1 MNITAIR
8 TTVYSIFIL
17 LLTACGGFDYRPELL
32 SIDKLSSDNPKRA
45 IKQLDSLK
53 AEMQTAPEHEQMYYQ
68 LLRIKAA
75 DKAYIDHTSDKEIQK
90 LLDYYE
96 SAGSDKSLLAEVYY
110 YAGSVYRDLNDAP
123 QALEYFQKAL
133 DALPADGNITLKSNI
148 YNQSAH
154 LFLYQNLYAE
164 ALKMFKESYICDSI
178 KNDTTALIYSLRD
191 VAFTFDAINQKDSS
205 FYYYNK
211 AYNLAEK
218 YNKYELKEHI
228 LGQMAAYYLH
238 AKEYDKM
245 YECLKPN
252 LYHSKRKDKITSYN
266 LAAIMFMRIGMYDS
280 AHYYCNKVLD
290 NGKMTT
296 KQTAIYNL
304 LKIYSQR
311 KDYENIQ
318 KMLKLY
324 TLYTDS
330 VNKTT
335 AIESVARMNSLYNY
349 HIRERDNLLLKEE
362 NKNNLI
368 KIFIAVII
376 SIITIFV
383 LIIYGIRTKHKHQQY
398 RNQIN
403 NLKRLRHE
411 EYLRS
416 EEYIQKNLKEIE
428 RLEAELSNTS
438 DENYMLKEQLKE
450 KVDELVLANNRAH
463 TEIEIKQKQRNKLM
477 VSTANDIINKRIAQQ
492 KPLNK
497 KDWQEINECIN
508 EILPD
513 FKTNLYG
520 SCSVSEQE
528 YHMCILIRMDVGNKE
543 MSELLCRSTSA
554 ISLARKRLYSKIF
567 DKEGTAKQ
575 FDEYVKTL

>member
-1 MNITAIR
+1 MKITAIR
-8 TTVYSIFIL
+8 TAVYSIFIL
-17 LLTACGGFDYRPELL
+17 LLTACGDFDYRPELL

-133 DALPADGNITLKSNI
+133 DVLPKNADVTLKSNI
-148 YNQSAH
+148 YNKSAH
-154 LFLYQNLYAE
+154 LFLYQDLYDE
-164 ALKMFKESYICDSI
+164 ALKRFKESYICDSI
-178 KNDTTALIYSLRD
+178 VNDTTALIYSLRD
-191 VAFTFDAINQKDSS
+191 IAFTYDALSKSDSS
-205 FYYYNK
+205 RLYYNK
-211 AYNLAEK
+211 AYDLATIYGNNEIQIDIISQMASHFLIAK
-218 YNKYELKEHI
+218 DYNK
-228 LGQMAAYYLH
+228 MN
-238 AKEYDKM
+238 
-245 YECLKPN
+245 ECLKRS
-252 LYHSKRKDKITSYN
+252 LYSSENTDKTIDYN
-266 LAAIMFMRIGMYDS
+266 LAAIMFMRTGMYDS
-280 AHYYCNKVLD
+280 AYYYCNKVL
-290 NGKMTT
+290 GKGKITT
-296 KQTAIYNL
+296 KQTAAYNL
-304 LKIYSQR
+304 IKIYSQR

-330 VNKTT
+330 VNKIT
-335 AIESVARMNSLYNY
+335 AIESMARMNSMYNY
-349 HIRERDNLLLKEE
+349 QLREKENLRLKEE
-362 NKNNLI
+362 NKSNII

-376 SIITIFV
+376 SIIAIFI

-438 DENYMLKEQLKE
+438 DENYMLKEKLKE

-477 VSTANDIINKRIAQQ
+477 ASTANDIINKRIAQQ
-492 KPLNK
+492 KPLNQ

-528 YHMCILIRMDVGNKE
+528 YHMCILIKMDIGNKE

>member
-1 MNITAIR
+1 MKITAIR
-8 TTVYSIFIL
+8 TAVYSIFIL
-17 LLTACGGFDYRPELL
+17 LLTACGDFDYRPELL

-53 AEMQTAPEHEQMYYQ
+53 AEMQTASEHEQMYYQ

-75 DKAYIDHTSDKEIQK
+75 DKAYIAHTSDDEIMK
-90 LLDYYE
+90 LVDYYE
-96 SAGSDKSLLAEVYY
+96 SAGSDKSLLTQTYY
-110 YAGSVYRDLNDAP
+110 YAASVYRDLNDAP

-133 DALPADGNITLKSNI
+133 DVLPKNADVTLKSNI

-154 LFLYQNLYAE
+154 LFLYQDLYDE
-164 ALKMFKESYICDSI
+164 ALKRFKESYICDSI
-178 KNDTTALIYSLRD
+178 VNDTTALIYSLRD
-191 VAFTFDAINQKDSS
+191 IAFTYDALSKSDSS
-205 FYYYNK
+205 RLYYNK
-211 AYNLAEK
+211 AYDLATIYGNNEIQIDIISQMASHFLIAK
-218 YNKYELKEHI
+218 DYNK
-228 LGQMAAYYLH
+228 MN
-238 AKEYDKM
+238 
-245 YECLKPN
+245 ECLKRS
-252 LYHSKRKDKITSYN
+252 LYSSENTDKTIDYN
-266 LAAIMFMRIGMYDS
+266 LAAIMFMRTGMYDS
-280 AHYYCNKVLD
+280 AYYYCNKVL
-290 NGKMTT
+290 GKGKITT
-296 KQTAIYNL
+296 KQTAAYNL
-304 LKIYSQR
+304 IKIYSQR

-330 VNKTT
+330 VNKIT
-335 AIESVARMNSLYNY
+335 AIESMARMNSMYNY
-349 HIRERDNLLLKEE
+349 QLREKENLRLKEE
-362 NKNNLI
+362 NKTNLI

-376 SIITIFV
+376 SIIAIFI
-383 LIIYGIRTKHKHQQY
+383 LIIYGIKTKHKHQQY

-428 RLEAELSNTS
+428 RLETELSNTS

-513 FKTNLYG
+513 FKTNLYS

-528 YHMCILIRMDVGNKE
+528 YHMCILIRMDIGNKE

>member
-1 MNITAIR
+1 MKITAIR
-8 TTVYSIFIL
+8 TAVCSIIIL

-75 DKAYIDHTSDKEIQK
+75 DKAYIAHTSADEIMK
-90 LLDYYE
+90 LVDYYE
-96 SAGSDKSLLAEVYY
+96 SAGSDKSLLTQTYY
-110 YAGSVYRDLNDAP
+110 YAASVYRDLNDAP

-133 DALPADGNITLKSNI
+133 DVLPKNADVTLKSNI

-154 LFLYQNLYAE
+154 LFLYQDLYDE
-164 ALKMFKESYICDSI
+164 ALKRFKESYICDSI
-178 KNDTTALIYSLRD
+178 VNDTTALIYSLRD
-191 VAFTFDAINQKDSS
+191 IAFTYDALSKSDSS
-205 FYYYNK
+205 RLYYNK
-211 AYNLAEK
+211 AYDLATIYGNNEIQIDIISQMASHFFIAK
-218 YNKYELKEHI
+218 DYNK
-228 LGQMAAYYLH
+228 MN
-238 AKEYDKM
+238 
-245 YECLKPN
+245 ECLKRS
-252 LYHSKRKDKITSYN
+252 LYSSENTDKTIDYN
-266 LAAIMFMRIGMYDS
+266 LAAIMFMRTGMYDS
-280 AHYYCNKVLD
+280 AYYYCNKVL
-290 NGKMTT
+290 GKGKITT
-296 KQTAIYNL
+296 KQTAAYNL
-304 LKIYSQR
+304 IKIYSQR

-330 VNKTT
+330 VNKIT
-335 AIESVARMNSLYNY
+335 AIESMARMNSMYNY
-349 HIRERDNLLLKEE
+349 QLREKENLRLKEE
-362 NKNNLI
+362 NKTNLI

-376 SIITIFV
+376 SIIAIFI
-383 LIIYGIRTKHKHQQY
+383 LIIYGIKTKHKHQQY

-428 RLEAELSNTS
+428 RLETELSNTS

-513 FKTNLYG
+513 FKTNLYS

-528 YHMCILIRMDVGNKE
+528 YHMCILIRMDIGNKE

>member
-1 MNITAIR
+1 M
-8 TTVYSIFIL
+8 
-17 LLTACGGFDYRPELL
+17 
-32 SIDKLSSDNPKRA
+32 
-45 IKQLDSLK
+45 
-53 AEMQTAPEHEQMYYQ
+53 
-68 LLRIKAA
+68 
-75 DKAYIDHTSDKEIQK
+75 
-90 LLDYYE
+90 
-96 SAGSDKSLLAEVYY
+96 
-110 YAGSVYRDLNDAP
+110 
-123 QALEYFQKAL
+123 
-133 DALPADGNITLKSNI
+133 
-148 YNQSAH
+148 
-154 LFLYQNLYAE
+154 
-164 ALKMFKESYICDSI
+164 
-178 KNDTTALIYSLRD
+178 
-191 VAFTFDAINQKDSS
+191 
-205 FYYYNK
+205 
-211 AYNLAEK
+211 
-218 YNKYELKEHI
+218 
-228 LGQMAAYYLH
+228 
-238 AKEYDKM
+238 
-245 YECLKPN
+245 
-252 LYHSKRKDKITSYN
+252 
-266 LAAIMFMRIGMYDS
+266 
-280 AHYYCNKVLD
+280 
-290 NGKMTT
+290 
-296 KQTAIYNL
+296 
-304 LKIYSQR
+304 
-311 KDYENIQ
+311 
-318 KMLKLY
+318 
-324 TLYTDS
+324 
-330 VNKTT
+330 
-335 AIESVARMNSLYNY
+335 ARMNSMYNY
-349 HIRERDNLLLKEE
+349 QLREKENLRLKEE
-362 NKNNLI
+362 NKSNII

-376 SIITIFV
+376 SIIAIFI
-383 LIIYGIRTKHKHQQY
+383 LIIYGIKTKHKHQQY

>member
-1 MNITAIR
+1 MKITAIR
-8 TTVYSIFIL
+8 TAVCSIIIL

-75 DKAYIDHTSDKEIQK
+75 DKAYIAHTSDDEIMK
-90 LLDYYE
+90 LVDYYE
-96 SAGSDKSLLAEVYY
+96 SASSDKSLLTQTYY
-110 YAGSVYRDLNDAP
+110 YAASVYRDLNDAP

-133 DALPADGNITLKSNI
+133 DVLPKNADVTLKSNI

-154 LFLYQNLYAE
+154 LFLYQDLYDE
-164 ALKMFKESYICDSI
+164 ALKRFKESYICDSI
-178 KNDTTALIYSLRD
+178 VNDTTALIYSLRD
-191 VAFTFDAINQKDSS
+191 IAFTYDALSKSDSS
-205 FYYYNK
+205 RLYYNK
-211 AYNLAEK
+211 AYDLATIYGNNEIQIDIISQMASHFLIAK
-218 YNKYELKEHI
+218 DYNK
-228 LGQMAAYYLH
+228 MN
-238 AKEYDKM
+238 
-245 YECLKPN
+245 ECLKRS
-252 LYHSKRKDKITSYN
+252 LYSSENTDKTIDYN
-266 LAAIMFMRIGMYDS
+266 LAAIMFMRTGMYDS
-280 AHYYCNKVLD
+280 AYYYCNKVL
-290 NGKMTT
+290 GKGKITT
-296 KQTAIYNL
+296 KQTAAYNL
-304 LKIYSQR
+304 IKIYSQR

-330 VNKTT
+330 VNKIT
-335 AIESVARMNSLYNY
+335 AIESMARMNSMYNY
-349 HIRERDNLLLKEE
+349 QLREKENLRLKEE
-362 NKNNLI
+362 NKTNLI

-376 SIITIFV
+376 SIIAIFI
-383 LIIYGIRTKHKHQQY
+383 LIIYGIKTKHKHQQY

-438 DENYMLKEQLKE
+438 DENYMLKEKLKE

-477 VSTANDIINKRIAQQ
+477 ASTANDIINKRIAQQ

-528 YHMCILIRMDVGNKE
+528 YHMCILIKMDIGNKE

>member
-1 MNITAIR
+1 MKITAIR
-8 TTVYSIFIL
+8 TAVYSIFIL
-17 LLTACGGFDYRPELL
+17 LLTACGDFDYRPELL

-53 AEMQTAPEHEQMYYQ
+53 AEMQTASEHEQMYYQ

-75 DKAYIDHTSDKEIQK
+75 DKAYIAHTSDDEIMK
-90 LLDYYE
+90 LVDYYE
-96 SAGSDKSLLAEVYY
+96 SAGSDKSLLTQTYY
-110 YAGSVYRDLNDAP
+110 YAASVYRDLNDAP

-133 DALPADGNITLKSNI
+133 DVLPKNADVTLKSNI

-154 LFLYQNLYAE
+154 LFLYQDLYDE
-164 ALKMFKESYICDSI
+164 ALKRFKESYICDSI
-178 KNDTTALIYSLRD
+178 VNDTTALIYSLRD
-191 VAFTFDAINQKDSS
+191 IAFTYDALSKSDSS
-205 FYYYNK
+205 RLYYNK
-211 AYNLAEK
+211 AYDLATIYGNNEIQIDIISQMASHFLIAK
-218 YNKYELKEHI
+218 DYNK
-228 LGQMAAYYLH
+228 MN
-238 AKEYDKM
+238 
-245 YECLKPN
+245 ECLKRS
-252 LYHSKRKDKITSYN
+252 LYSSENTDKTIDYN
-266 LAAIMFMRIGMYDS
+266 LAAIMFMRTGMYDS
-280 AHYYCNKVLD
+280 AYYYCNKVL
-290 NGKMTT
+290 GKGKITT
-296 KQTAIYNL
+296 KQTAAYNL
-304 LKIYSQR
+304 IKIYSQR

-330 VNKTT
+330 VNKIT
-335 AIESVARMNSLYNY
+335 AIESMARMNSMYNY
-349 HIRERDNLLLKEE
+349 QLREKENLRLKEE
-362 NKNNLI
+362 NKTNLI

-376 SIITIFV
+376 SIIAIFI
-383 LIIYGIRTKHKHQQY
+383 LIIYGIKTKHKHQQY

-528 YHMCILIRMDVGNKE
+528 YHMCILIKMDIGNKE

-575 FDEYVKTL
+575 FNEYVKTL

>member
-8 TTVYSIFIL
+8 TTIYSIFIL

-178 KNDTTALIYSLRD
+178 ANDSISVIYSLRD
-191 VAFTFDAINQKDSS
+191 IAFTYDALGKRDCSRH
-205 FYYYNK
+205 YYNK
-211 AYNLAEK
+211 AYELATNYGDE
-218 YNKYELKEHI
+218 EI
-228 LGQMAAYYLH
+228 QIDIVGQMAAHFLLTKDYKKM
-238 AKEYDKM
+238 KEYLM
-245 YECLKPN
+245 RS
-252 LYHSKRKDKITSYN
+252 LYSNVNKDKTIDYN
-266 LAAIMFMRIGMYDS
+266 LASIMFMRTGLHDS
-280 AHYYCNKVLD
+280 AYYYCNEILKS
-290 NGKMTT
+290 GKITA
-296 KQTAIYNL
+296 KQAATYNL
-304 LKIYSQR
+304 IKIYSQR

-330 VNKTT
+330 VNKIT
-335 AIESVARMNSLYNY
+335 AIESMARMNSMYNY
-349 HIRERDNLLLKEE
+349 QLREKENLRLKEE
-362 NKNNLI
+362 NKTNLI

-477 VSTANDIINKRIAQQ
+477 ASTANDIINKRIAQQ

-554 ISLARKRLYSKIF
+554 ISLARKRLYAKIF

>member
-1 MNITAIR
+1 MKITAIR
-8 TTVYSIFIL
+8 TAVYSIFIL
-17 LLTACGGFDYRPELL
+17 LLTACGDFDYRPELL

-75 DKAYIDHTSDKEIQK
+75 DKAYIAHTSDDEIMK
-90 LLDYYE
+90 LVDYYE
-96 SAGSDKSLLAEVYY
+96 SAGSDKSLLTQTYY
-110 YAGSVYRDLNDAP
+110 YAASVYRDLNDAP

-133 DALPADGNITLKSNI
+133 DVLPKNADVTLKSNI

-154 LFLYQNLYAE
+154 LFLYQDLYDE
-164 ALKMFKESYICDSI
+164 ALKRFKESYICDSI
-178 KNDTTALIYSLRD
+178 VNDTTALIYSLRD
-191 VAFTFDAINQKDSS
+191 IAFTYDALSKSDSS
-205 FYYYNK
+205 RLYYNK
-211 AYNLAEK
+211 AYDLATIYGNNEIQIDIISQMASHFLIAK
-218 YNKYELKEHI
+218 DYNK
-228 LGQMAAYYLH
+228 MN
-238 AKEYDKM
+238 
-245 YECLKPN
+245 ECLKRS
-252 LYHSKRKDKITSYN
+252 LYSSENTDKTIDYN
-266 LAAIMFMRIGMYDS
+266 LAAIMFMRTGMYDS
-280 AHYYCNKVLD
+280 AYYYCNKVL
-290 NGKMTT
+290 GKGKITT
-296 KQTAIYNL
+296 KQTAAYNL
-304 LKIYSQR
+304 IKIYSQR

-330 VNKTT
+330 VNKIT
-335 AIESVARMNSLYNY
+335 AIESMARMNSMYNY
-349 HIRERDNLLLKEE
+349 QLREKENLRLKEE
-362 NKNNLI
+362 NKTNLI

-376 SIITIFV
+376 SIIAIFI
-383 LIIYGIRTKHKHQQY
+383 LIIYGIKTKHKHQQY

-438 DENYMLKEQLKE
+438 DENYMLKEKLKE

-513 FKTNLYG
+513 FKTNLYS

-528 YHMCILIRMDVGNKE
+528 YHMCILIRMDIGNKE

-575 FDEYVKTL
+575 FDGYVKTL

>member
-1 MNITAIR
+1 MKITAIR
-8 TTVYSIFIL
+8 TAVCSIIIL

-75 DKAYIDHTSDKEIQK
+75 DKAYIAHTSDDEIMK
-90 LLDYYE
+90 LVDYYE
-96 SAGSDKSLLAEVYY
+96 SAGSDKSLLTQTYY
-110 YAGSVYRDLNDAP
+110 YAASVYRDLNDAP

-133 DALPADGNITLKSNI
+133 DVLPKNADVTLKSNI

-154 LFLYQNLYAE
+154 LFLYQDLYDE
-164 ALKMFKESYICDSI
+164 ALKRFKESYICDSI
-178 KNDTTALIYSLRD
+178 VNDTTALIYSLRD
-191 VAFTFDAINQKDSS
+191 IAFTYDALSKSDSS
-205 FYYYNK
+205 RLYYNK
-211 AYNLAEK
+211 AYDLATIYGNHEIQIDIISQMASHFLIAK
-218 YNKYELKEHI
+218 DYNK
-228 LGQMAAYYLH
+228 MN
-238 AKEYDKM
+238 
-245 YECLKPN
+245 ECLKRS
-252 LYHSKRKDKITSYN
+252 LYSSENTDKTIDYN
-266 LAAIMFMRIGMYDS
+266 LAAIMFMRTGMYDS
-280 AHYYCNKVLD
+280 AYYYCNKVL
-290 NGKMTT
+290 GKGKITT
-296 KQTAIYNL
+296 KQTAAYNL
-304 LKIYSQR
+304 IKIYSQR

-330 VNKTT
+330 VNKIT
-335 AIESVARMNSLYNY
+335 AIESMARMNSMYNY
-349 HIRERDNLLLKEE
+349 QLREKENLRLKEE
-362 NKNNLI
+362 NKSNII

-376 SIITIFV
+376 SIIAIFI
-383 LIIYGIRTKHKHQQY
+383 LIIYGIKTKHKHQQY

-438 DENYMLKEQLKE
+438 DENYMLKEKLKE

-477 VSTANDIINKRIAQQ
+477 ASTANDIINKRIAQQ
-492 KPLNK
+492 KPLNQ

-528 YHMCILIRMDVGNKE
+528 YHMCILIKMDIGNKE

-554 ISLARKRLYSKIF
+554 ISLARKRLYAKIF

>member
-1 MNITAIR
+1 MKITAIR
-8 TTVYSIFIL
+8 TAVYSIFIL
-17 LLTACGGFDYRPELL
+17 LLTACGDFDYRPELL

-75 DKAYIDHTSDKEIQK
+75 DKAYIAHTSDDEIMK
-90 LLDYYE
+90 LVDYYE
-96 SAGSDKSLLAEVYY
+96 SAGSDKSLLTQTYY
-110 YAGSVYRDLNDAP
+110 YAASVYRDLNDAP

-133 DALPADGNITLKSNI
+133 DVLPKNADVTLKSNI

-154 LFLYQNLYAE
+154 LFLYQDLYDE
-164 ALKMFKESYICDSI
+164 ALKRFKESYICDSI
-178 KNDTTALIYSLRD
+178 VNDTTALIYSLRD
-191 VAFTFDAINQKDSS
+191 IAFTYDALSKSDSS
-205 FYYYNK
+205 RLYYNK
-211 AYNLAEK
+211 AYDLATIYGNNEIQIDIISQMASHFLIAK
-218 YNKYELKEHI
+218 DYNK
-228 LGQMAAYYLH
+228 MN
-238 AKEYDKM
+238 
-245 YECLKPN
+245 ECLKRS
-252 LYHSKRKDKITSYN
+252 LYSSENTDKTIDYN
-266 LAAIMFMRIGMYDS
+266 LAAIMFMRTGMYDS
-280 AHYYCNKVLD
+280 AYYYCNKVL
-290 NGKMTT
+290 GKGKITT
-296 KQTAIYNL
+296 KQTAAYNL
-304 LKIYSQR
+304 IKIYSQR

-330 VNKTT
+330 VNKIT
-335 AIESVARMNSLYNY
+335 AIESMARMNSMYNY
-349 HIRERDNLLLKEE
+349 QLREKENLRLKEE
-362 NKNNLI
+362 NKTNLI

-376 SIITIFV
+376 SIIAIFI
-383 LIIYGIRTKHKHQQY
+383 LIIYGIKTKHKHQQY

-428 RLEAELSNTS
+428 RLETELSNTS

-513 FKTNLYG
+513 FKTNLYS

-528 YHMCILIRMDVGNKE
+528 YHMCILIRMDIGNKE

>member
-1 MNITAIR
+1 MKITAIR
-8 TTVYSIFIL
+8 TAVYSIFIL
-17 LLTACGGFDYRPELL
+17 LLTACGDFDYRPELL

-53 AEMQTAPEHEQMYYQ
+53 AEMQTASEHEQMYYQ

-75 DKAYIDHTSDKEIQK
+75 DKAYIAHTSDDEIMK
-90 LLDYYE
+90 LVDYYE
-96 SAGSDKSLLAEVYY
+96 SAGSDKSLLTQTYY
-110 YAGSVYRDLNDAP
+110 YAASVYRDLNDAP

-133 DALPADGNITLKSNI
+133 DVLPKNADVTLKSNI

-154 LFLYQNLYAE
+154 LFLYQDLYDE
-164 ALKMFKESYICDSI
+164 ALKRFKESYICDSI
-178 KNDTTALIYSLRD
+178 VNDTTALIYSLRD
-191 VAFTFDAINQKDSS
+191 IAFTYDALSKSDSS
-205 FYYYNK
+205 RLYYNK
-211 AYNLAEK
+211 AYDLATIYGNNEIQIDIISQMASHFLIAK
-218 YNKYELKEHI
+218 DYNK
-228 LGQMAAYYLH
+228 MN
-238 AKEYDKM
+238 
-245 YECLKPN
+245 ECLKRS
-252 LYHSKRKDKITSYN
+252 LYSSENTDKTIDYN
-266 LAAIMFMRIGMYDS
+266 LAAIMFMRTGMYDS
-280 AHYYCNKVLD
+280 AYYYCNKVL
-290 NGKMTT
+290 GKGKITT
-296 KQTAIYNL
+296 KQTAAYNL
-304 LKIYSQR
+304 IKIYSQR

-330 VNKTT
+330 VNKIT
-335 AIESVARMNSLYNY
+335 AIESMARMNSMYNY
-349 HIRERDNLLLKEE
+349 QLREKENLRLKEE
-362 NKNNLI
+362 NKTNLI

-376 SIITIFV
+376 SIIAIFI
-383 LIIYGIRTKHKHQQY
+383 LIIYGIKTKHKHQQY

-438 DENYMLKEQLKE
+438 DENYMLKEKLKE

-477 VSTANDIINKRIAQQ
+477 ASTANDIINKRIAQE

-513 FKTNLYG
+513 FKTNLYS

-528 YHMCILIRMDVGNKE
+528 YHICILIRMDIGNKE

-554 ISLARKRLYSKIF
+554 ISLARKRLYAKIF

>member
-1 MNITAIR
+1 MKITAIR
-8 TTVYSIFIL
+8 TAVYSIFIL
-17 LLTACGGFDYRPELL
+17 LLTACGDFDYRPELL

-75 DKAYIDHTSDKEIQK
+75 DKAYIDHTSDKEIRK

-133 DALPADGNITLKSNI
+133 DALSTDGNITLKSNI

-154 LFLYQNLYAE
+154 LFLHQTLFRE
-164 ALKMFKESYICDSI
+164 ALKMFKQSYLCDSI
-178 KNDTTALIYSLRD
+178 INDTSAMVYSLKDIAYTYDKLRKPD
-191 VAFTFDAINQKDSS
+191 SAFI
-205 FYYYNK
+205 YYNI
-211 AYNLAEK
+211 AYEYAVQKNEVEA
-218 YNKYELKEHI
+218 I
-228 LGQMAAYYLH
+228 GDVTGQMADYYI
-238 AKEYDKM
+238 
-245 YECLKPN
+245 N
-252 LYHSKRKDKITSYN
+252 RKDYVKARQYIKPLLIRNDSISNNAWYTMAVIIN
-266 LAAIMFMRIGMYDS
+266 MRTEEHDS
-280 AHYYCNKVLD
+280 ALYYCNKLLEIG
-290 NGKMTT
+290 NAAT
-296 KQTAIYNL
+296 KQMATYNL
-304 LKIYSQR
+304 IKIYSQR

-330 VNKTT
+330 VNKIT
-335 AIESVARMNSLYNY
+335 AIESMARMNSMYNY
-349 HIRERDNLLLKEE
+349 QLREKENLRLKEE
-362 NKNNLI
+362 NKSNII

-376 SIITIFV
+376 SIIAIFI
-383 LIIYGIRTKHKHQQY
+383 LIIYGIKTKHKHQQY

-438 DENYMLKEQLKE
+438 DENYMLKEKLKE

-477 VSTANDIINKRIAQQ
+477 ASTANDIINKRIAQQ
-492 KPLNK
+492 KPLNQ
-497 KDWQEINECIN
+497 KDWQEIDECIN

-528 YHMCILIRMDVGNKE
+528 YHMCILIKMDIGNKE

-554 ISLARKRLYSKIF
+554 ISLARKRLYAKIF

>member
-1 MNITAIR
+1 MKITAIR
-8 TTVYSIFIL
+8 TAVYSIFIL
-17 LLTACGGFDYRPELL
+17 LLTACGDFDYRPELL

-53 AEMQTAPEHEQMYYQ
+53 AEMQTASEHEQMYYQ

-75 DKAYIDHTSDKEIQK
+75 DKAYIAHTSDDEIMK
-90 LLDYYE
+90 LVDYYE
-96 SAGSDKSLLAEVYY
+96 SAGSDKSLLTQTYY
-110 YAGSVYRDLNDAP
+110 YAASVYRDLNDAP

-133 DALPADGNITLKSNI
+133 DVLPKNADVTLKSNI

-154 LFLYQNLYAE
+154 LFLYQDLYDE
-164 ALKMFKESYICDSI
+164 ALKRFKESYICDSI
-178 KNDTTALIYSLRD
+178 VNDTTALIYSLRD
-191 VAFTFDAINQKDSS
+191 IAFTYDALSKSDSS
-205 FYYYNK
+205 RLYYNK
-211 AYNLAEK
+211 AYDLATIYGNNEIQIDIISQMASHFLIAK
-218 YNKYELKEHI
+218 DYNK
-228 LGQMAAYYLH
+228 MN
-238 AKEYDKM
+238 
-245 YECLKPN
+245 ECLKRS
-252 LYHSKRKDKITSYN
+252 LYSSENTDKTIDYN
-266 LAAIMFMRIGMYDS
+266 LAAIMFMRTGMYDS
-280 AHYYCNKVLD
+280 AYYYCNKVL
-290 NGKMTT
+290 GKGKITT
-296 KQTAIYNL
+296 KQTAAYNL
-304 LKIYSQR
+304 IKIYSQR

-330 VNKTT
+330 VNKIT
-335 AIESVARMNSLYNY
+335 AIESMARMNSMYNY
-349 HIRERDNLLLKEE
+349 QLREKENLRLKEE
-362 NKNNLI
+362 NKTNLI

-376 SIITIFV
+376 SIIAIFI
-383 LIIYGIRTKHKHQQY
+383 LIIYGIKTKHKHQQY

-428 RLEAELSNTS
+428 RLETELSNTS

-528 YHMCILIRMDVGNKE
+528 YHMCILIRMDIGNKE

-554 ISLARKRLYSKIF
+554 ISLARKRLYAKIF

>member
-1 MNITAIR
+1 M
-8 TTVYSIFIL
+8 
-17 LLTACGGFDYRPELL
+17 
-32 SIDKLSSDNPKRA
+32 
-45 IKQLDSLK
+45 
-53 AEMQTAPEHEQMYYQ
+53 
-68 LLRIKAA
+68 
-75 DKAYIDHTSDKEIQK
+75 
-90 LLDYYE
+90 
-96 SAGSDKSLLAEVYY
+96 
-110 YAGSVYRDLNDAP
+110 
-123 QALEYFQKAL
+123 
-133 DALPADGNITLKSNI
+133 
-148 YNQSAH
+148 
-154 LFLYQNLYAE
+154 
-164 ALKMFKESYICDSI
+164 
-178 KNDTTALIYSLRD
+178 NDTTALIYSLRD
-191 VAFTFDAINQKDSS
+191 IAFTYDALSKSDSS
-205 FYYYNK
+205 RLYYNK
-211 AYNLAEK
+211 AYDLATIYGNNEIQIDIISQMASHFLIAK
-218 YNKYELKEHI
+218 DYNK
-228 LGQMAAYYLH
+228 MN
-238 AKEYDKM
+238 
-245 YECLKPN
+245 ECLKRS
-252 LYHSKRKDKITSYN
+252 LYSSENTDKTIDYN
-266 LAAIMFMRIGMYDS
+266 LAAIMFMRTGMYDS
-280 AHYYCNKVLD
+280 AYYYCNKVL
-290 NGKMTT
+290 GKGKITT
-296 KQTAIYNL
+296 KQTAAYNL
-304 LKIYSQR
+304 IKIYSQR

-330 VNKTT
+330 VNKIT
-335 AIESVARMNSLYNY
+335 AIESMARMNSMYNY
-349 HIRERDNLLLKEE
+349 QLREKENLRLKEE
-362 NKNNLI
+362 NKTNLI

-376 SIITIFV
+376 SIIAIFI
-383 LIIYGIRTKHKHQQY
+383 LIIYGIKTKHKHQQY

-438 DENYMLKEQLKE
+438 DENYMLKEKLKE

-513 FKTNLYG
+513 FKTNLYS

-528 YHMCILIRMDVGNKE
+528 YHMCILIRMDIGNKE

-575 FDEYVKTL
+575 FDGYVKTL